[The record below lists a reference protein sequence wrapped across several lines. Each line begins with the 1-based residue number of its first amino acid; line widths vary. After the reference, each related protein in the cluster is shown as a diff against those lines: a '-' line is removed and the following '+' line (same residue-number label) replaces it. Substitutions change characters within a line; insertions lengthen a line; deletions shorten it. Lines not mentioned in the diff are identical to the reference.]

1 MLPRSRPTV
10 AANRA
15 INTWDKYLPP
25 GQQTIG
31 EPLRKIND
39 SMLCDWNPRST
50 AKANG
55 DGSFVV
61 PGPDGP
67 LATIRLVNIRDG
79 VEDVELFQRGYGKDP
94 AEIARNA
101 IRYAGEKGIDVVLV
115 DTAGRMQGNEPLMR
129 EIAKLV
135 SVNDPDLVLFVG
147 EALTGNDA
155 IDQVTKFQRSLID
168 MAPDRNRPRGII
180 MSCLLGR
187 STYLV

>member
-79 VEDVELFQRGYGKDP
+79 VEDVELFQR
-94 AEIARNA
+94 ARAKCGDLPVRRALERAVANSTSHTSNA
-101 IRYAGEKGIDVVLV
+101 TLLEGVR
-115 DTAGRMQGNEPLMR
+115 RH
-129 EIAKLV
+129 
-135 SVNDPDLVLFVG
+135 
-147 EALTGNDA
+147 
-155 IDQVTKFQRSLID
+155 
-168 MAPDRNRPRGII
+168 
-180 MSCLLGR
+180 LGR
-187 STYLV
+187 AAAGLGPCSFNEKA